1 MSTISSVF
9 KGWDNDTSGAVSR
22 VEFQQGLAK
31 MGLHPDETQ
40 MQAVFRRID
49 KDHSGYVDF
58 KELRRALEPWLRPAK
73 PTAAA
78 GRRVAKARKEPPKP
92 SSWEGQGV
100 AWKTVTG
107 AGKTARQR
115 QLQEEQAR
123 RDAAAYEVA
132 RAEAIHAARA
142 TPGGL
147 AR

>member
-58 KELRRALEPWLRPAK
+58 KELRRALEPWLLRSRS
-73 PTAAA
+73 
-78 GRRVAKARKEPPKP
+78 RRVPR
-92 SSWEGQGV
+92 GR
-100 AWKTVTG
+100 G
-107 AGKTARQR
+107 AGKRSGSRARSP
-115 QLQEEQAR
+115 A
-123 RDAAAYEVA
+123 
-132 RAEAIHAARA
+132 H
-142 TPGGL
+142 
-147 AR
+147 